1 MKILYALQGTGNGH
15 LARAQ
20 KMLPILENYGELDVF
35 ISGSNS
41 QLKLENY
48 QFKHHKGLSLF
59 YNQMGKVS
67 YKRIFKENSF
77 KSFWN
82 EVNHFSN

>member
-59 YNQMGKVS
+59 YNLCQ
-67 YKRIFKENSF
+67 F
-77 KSFWN
+77 
-82 EVNHFSN
+82 FSRTGQLSRDNTTI